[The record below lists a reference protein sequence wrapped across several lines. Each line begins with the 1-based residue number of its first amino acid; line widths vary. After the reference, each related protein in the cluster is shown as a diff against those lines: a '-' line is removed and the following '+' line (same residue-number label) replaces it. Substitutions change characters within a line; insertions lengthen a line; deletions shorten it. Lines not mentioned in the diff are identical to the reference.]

1 LEAGNIRMTSVY
13 VCKDN
18 DEMRENYCYVKILMQ
33 ETQVLKI
40 IAQRRYDVNNNRY
53 ENLRIESNTRAMN
66 VINGSFTRHNGTPNA
81 VE

>member
-1 LEAGNIRMTSVY
+1 MQRIQRNRLRPATRQQGRLEAGNIRMASVY

-40 IAQRRYDVNNNRY
+40 IAQRRYDV
-53 ENLRIESNTRAMN
+53 IITGMK
-66 VINGSFTRHNGTPNA
+66 T
-81 VE
+81 